1 MTGTVARERRV
12 RGRTVMPA
20 TSAPSAAHTAVDRH
34 DTPVVELLNRP
45 VSHLS
50 SDPGHPVA
58 VAVSARN
65 VRRSAVIVLLLL
77 VGLSIALWAFSALS
91 SFLFI
96 LLLAW
101 LVSIAME
108 PPVAFLVLH
117 GMRRGLAT
125 GVTMLAGLLI
135 AGGLGDVFGALFYAQ
150 ITQLASTF
158 PSTVTAAL
166 TWVNSTFHTHLD
178 LSSIQTSLG
187 ITPAKIGELVSQ
199 YGGGLLGIFGSLA
212 AVIFDALTILVFAYY
227 LSADSPRL
235 RQTIGSWLPPRYQSV
250 FVTVWTISV
259 DKTGGY
265 VVSKLILAGL
275 SAVFHLAFF
284 SLIAVPFWL
293 PLGLLAGI
301 LSQLVP
307 TIGTYI
313 GVLLPA
319 LFTLSTAPVNVIWIV
334 IFATIYQQIENY
346 VFSPR
351 VSRRTMDVHPA
362 IALGSVIAGAALFGP
377 IGALIGIP
385 LAAVALTVA
394 NTFSNRHTLLPE
406 LASLQ
411 PPDPEPAP
419 PDAPEPQ

>member
-1 MTGTVARERRV
+1 MPGTS
-12 RGRTVMPA
+12 T
-20 TSAPSAAHTAVDRH
+20 PSAAQRAVERH
-34 DTPVVELLNRP
+34 DVPVVELLTRP
-45 VSHLS
+45 VRPGS
-50 SDPGHPVA
+50 SNHRHPVEL
-58 VAVSARN
+58 AVSTRN

-77 VGLSIALWAFSALS
+77 VGLSIAVWAFSALS

-108 PPVAFLVLH
+108 PPVAFLVRH

-125 GVTMLAGLLI
+125 GVTMLAGLFI
-135 AGGLGDVFGALFYAQ
+135 AAGLGDVFGALFYAQ
-150 ITQLASTF
+150 INQLASSL
-158 PSTVTAAL
+158 PSTVDAAL

-187 ITPAKIGELVSQ
+187 MTPAKIGELVSQ

-212 AVIFDALTILVFAYY
+212 VIIFDALTILVFAYY
-227 LSADSPRL
+227 LSADSPQL
-235 RQTIGSWLPPRYQSV
+235 RQTIGSWLPPSYQSV

-275 SAVFHLAFF
+275 SAAFHTAFF
-284 SLIAVPFWL
+284 FLIAVPFWL

-301 LSQLVP
+301 VSQFIP

-319 LFTLSTAPVNVIWIV
+319 LFTLLTTPVNVIWIV

-346 VFSPR
+346 IFSPR

-394 NTFSNRHTLLPE
+394 DTFSNRHTLLPE

-411 PPDPEPAP
+411 PPTPEPADDP
-419 PDAPEPQ
+419 APSS